1 MRFVLDQIGQDV
13 KISLIDFPKNVG
25 KGGEAIKSES
35 AGIEAF
41 VRQPPAYPVW
51 QIVLPLCLTQ
61 CKDVSFIIKKKRG

>member
-1 MRFVLDQIGQDV
+1 MRPTPAMRFVLDQIGQDV

-41 VRQPPAYPVW
+41 VRQPPAYPV
-51 QIVLPLCLTQ
+51 
-61 CKDVSFIIKKKRG
+61 